1 MINKR
6 LMKEVPDSG
15 KYIGMQVLC
24 QWIMLICNIVMVFT
38 WSIFLS
44 HLYQRNAELAD
55 LAKVVLIAIICM
67 AIRAFFSKQAMKMG
81 FLAGREVK
89 QLLREKIYR
98 KLLRLGTSYQEK
110 TATSEIVQIAV
121 EGVEQLETYFGAYLP
136 QFFYSMIAP
145 ITLFIVLS
153 FISIKASIVLLIC
166 VPLIPIS
173 IVLVQKFAKRL
184 LAKYWGQYTSL
195 GDSFLENLQG
205 MTTLKIYQAD
215 EKKQEEMNLEAERF
229 RKVTMRVLTMQLNSI
244 TVMDLIAFGGSA
256 IGVILALL
264 EYLAGN
270 ISLAGTL
277 SIILLSAEFFIPM
290 RTLGSFFHIAMNGMS
305 ASDKIFMFLE
315 TKEEE
320 EKPELL
326 GNELDIQLDHVQFG
340 YESERMIVKDIK
352 ESFKQG
358 GFYALVG
365 KSGCGKST
373 LASLLCGKHMEY
385 KGNIF
390 IGGKEVRSIN
400 EKSLLN
406 TITLLGHNSYLF
418 SGTVRYNLQFAK
430 PDATDEQLWKVLE
443 QVKLADFLRSEQGLD
458 TVLKERGSN
467 FSGGQ
472 RQRLALARAILRD
485 TPIYIFD
492 ESASNVDVESENDI
506 MNLISTMA
514 KEKTVFLISHRLA
527 NVVHADQV
535 LVLKDGV
542 IVEKGTHQQLLKE
555 NGEYALMWKQQQEL
569 EKYGKEGREN
579 DEKELE
585 NCL

>member
-44 HLYQRNAELAD
+44 HLYQRSAELAD

-305 ASDKIFMFLE
+305 ASDKIFKFLE

-340 YESERMIVKDIK
+340 YEPERMIVKDIK
-352 ESFKQG
+352 LRNLLNRADFMHLLER
-358 GFYALVG
+358 ADVG
-365 KSGCGKST
+365 K
-373 LASLLCGKHMEY
+373 ALLHHCSAE
-385 KGNIF
+385 NIWNT
-390 IGGKEVRSIN
+390 KEIFLLE
-400 EKSLLN
+400 EKKCVPSM
-406 TITLLGHNSYLF
+406 
-418 SGTVRYNLQFAK
+418 K
-430 PDATDEQLWKVLE
+430 K
-443 QVKLADFLRSEQGLD
+443 
-458 TVLKERGSN
+458 
-467 FSGGQ
+467 
-472 RQRLALARAILRD
+472 
-485 TPIYIFD
+485 
-492 ESASNVDVESENDI
+492 
-506 MNLISTMA
+506 
-514 KEKTVFLISHRLA
+514 VFLIRSHYSVTTAIYSAERF
-527 NVVHADQV
+527 
-535 LVLKDGV
+535 V
-542 IVEKGTHQQLLKE
+542 IIYNLLSR
-555 NGEYALMWKQQQEL
+555 MRRMSS
-569 EKYGKEGREN
+569 YGR
-579 DEKELE
+579 
-585 NCL
+585 C